1 MAEELNTEPSTPV
14 QQPMPDAGT
23 PNEADIQAK
32 RHSVSNFIK
41 KLEKQTNSKEYQEYI
56 KKMNRAKRDFKE
68 FMDLPKDIRSK
79 ILFKIQTQIISH
91 EVEVNPDSPYNWRRI
106 EKEEKMR
113 KNEDRMRKIAG
124 ELGLGVRSE

>member
-1 MAEELNTEPSTPV
+1 MNEPKAV
-14 QQPMPDAGT
+14 FYE
-23 PNEADIQAK
+23 NQAQTI
-32 RHSVSNFIK
+32 IK

-56 KKMNRAKRDFKE
+56 KKMTRAKRDFKE

-106 EKEEKMR
+106 EKEERMR
-113 KNEDRMRKIAG
+113 ENEDRMRKVAG

>member
-14 QQPMPDAGT
+14 QQPTPDAGT

-106 EKEEKMR
+106 EKEERMR
-113 KNEDRMRKIAG
+113 ENEDRMRKIAG
-124 ELGLGVRSE
+124 ELGLGVRSK

>member
-1 MAEELNTEPSTPV
+1 MAEELNPEPSTPV
-14 QQPMPDAGT
+14 QHPTPDAGT

-91 EVEVNPDSPYNWRRI
+91 EVELNPDSPYNWRRI
-106 EKEEKMR
+106 EKEERMR
-113 KNEDRMRKIAG
+113 ENEDRMRKIAG
-124 ELGLGVRSE
+124 ELGLGVRSK

>member
-14 QQPMPDAGT
+14 QQPTPDART

-106 EKEEKMR
+106 ETEERMR
-113 KNEDRMRKIAG
+113 ENEDRMRKVAG